1 MNGVLTIAD
10 TELVTAL
17 RELADLTMDYQ
28 WMDEP
33 VA

>member
-17 RELADLTMDYQ
+17 RELADHMDRLS
-28 WMDEP
+28 MDG
-33 VA
+33 